1 MELNPSQAKLAQIE
15 EGIRRCE
22 EAQRRHHAEARA
34 QQCAEDTLPR
44 KAAEAG
50 ADLARAAASD
60 EGPADLETCARI
72 RVRGTEDNEASEKA
86 LTAWE
91 RDTRIDAKANG
102 GLVPTKATLRR
113 TAAPRLFDVDMKFP
127 KPVDTENELNGLIAE
142 CRLLMREV
150 AFVSACHTYD
160 TEDRINYLTSAQNLA
175 LTAAKIGDTIAG
187 LRAGPPMPKIE
198 THRHE
203 LVYMRATSQGTS
215 PLPLTAK
222 SDNQ

>member
-1 MELNPSQAKLAQIE
+1 MDLNPSQDKLARIE
-15 EGIRRCE
+15 EGIRFCE
-22 EAQRRHHAEARA
+22 EAERRRRAETRA
-34 QQCAEDTLPR
+34 PQFSLDALPR
-44 KAAEAG
+44 KAAEDSAEPARSITPEEES
-50 ADLARAAASD
+50 ADPQS
-60 EGPADLETCARI
+60 CARI
-72 RVRGTEDNEASEKA
+72 RVRGTKNDEQSEKI

-91 RDTRIDAKANG
+91 RDARIDAKANG
-102 GLVPTKATLRR
+102 GLVPTKASLRGN
-113 TAAPRLFDVDMKFP
+113 AAPRLFDADMKFP
-127 KPVDTENELNGLIAE
+127 KPIDTENELNGLIAE

-187 LRAGPPMPKIE
+187 LRAGPPMPKVE

-203 LVYMRATSQGTS
+203 LVYMRATSEGTS
-215 PLPLTAK
+215 PLPPAVK